1 MATKTSHNIS
11 GATTNAT
18 LVKNAPGVIYGY
30 EIGNNS
36 ATADAY
42 VKLYDSATIPTAG
55 AGTPVR
61 VIYVP
66 KASRVNLTGSD
77 GILFI
82 NGIGM
87 TITGALA
94 DADTTATAATQVVV
108 SLEYR

>member
-42 VKLYDSATIPTAG
+42 VKLYDSATIARRSQPPALE
-55 AGTPVR
+55 PR
-61 VIYVP
+61 C
-66 KASRVNLTGSD
+66 ASSMCPRP
-77 GILFI
+77 
-82 NGIGM
+82 
-87 TITGALA
+87 
-94 DADTTATAATQVVV
+94 AA
-108 SLEYR
+108 